1 MRKTYILLDELPEAG
16 ADELTRILRIEGNGD
31 VFTVR
36 RWEERN
42 DGGDSSD
49 EDMDEGSDSDTEML
63 LPIS

>member
-1 MRKTYILLDELPEAG
+1 MDELPEAG

-36 RWEERN
+36 RWEEGN

-49 EDMDEGSDSDTEML
+49 EDMAEGSDSDTEML
-63 LPIS
+63 LPMS

>member
-1 MRKTYILLDELPEAG
+1 MDEVHIVG

-36 RWEERN
+36 RWEEGN